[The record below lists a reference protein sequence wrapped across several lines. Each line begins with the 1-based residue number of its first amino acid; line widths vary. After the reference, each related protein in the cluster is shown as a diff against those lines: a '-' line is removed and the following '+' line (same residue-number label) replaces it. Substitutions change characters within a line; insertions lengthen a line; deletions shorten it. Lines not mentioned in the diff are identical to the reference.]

1 MNEDRNKE
9 GQGAGHN
16 SPRYGARTATQ
27 HSPNVG
33 QSGSNPAWSSRSTA
47 GSSPSTASTSASR
60 GPSPRRFSASRGP
73 RPQGGA
79 PKTNEIARPTT
90 RVKHSTTRENARSRH
105 STPSV
110 VGHKDL
116 VSSVVPPLKE
126 GNIRIIHLGGVEE
139 IGRNM
144 SMIEIGDDI
153 IVIDAGVQFSE
164 ESTPGID
171 FVLPNVDYLEER
183 KHRIRGVLITHGHL
197 DHIGGI
203 PYLLEKIGNPPVYT
217 RYFTSLM
224 IQKRQEEFPH
234 LKPIDFRL
242 VEHNESRTLGKIKV
256 NFFGVTHSIPDAMGI
271 VVETPYG
278 DIVHTGDI
286 RLDHDEGKPSEIET
300 EIYEYFKDR
309 NVLLLMADSTNVE
322 NPGFSIS
329 ENIVSQNI
337 DEVIRTAE
345 SRLII
350 GSFASQ
356 VERMIKIVEIA
367 EKYGKKIV
375 IEGRS
380 MKTIVEVAKIA
391 KLLIPKSDTFIS
403 SEEMVNYPPDRIIAL
418 VTGTQGEEFAALNR
432 IANKT
437 HKYVRLTPRDT
448 ILMSSSIVPG
458 NERSVQKLKDNLS
471 RQGAHIISYKTSDI
485 HSSGHANQD
494 ELIWVIQKIRPKFFV
509 PVHGYHYMLRVH
521 KEVAMKALGI
531 PSESV
536 VIPDNGM
543 VIEIQ
548 DNGTKIVGIKEYSA
562 SRNPVFVDGFTVGG
576 MQEVVLR
583 DRQTLSANGIF
594 VVVAILDVSTGKI
607 TKSPD
612 IISRGFV
619 YLRESQ
625 ELLRQARYL
634 ARKTIEDNTIDKT
647 GPNKQIDFDYL
658 KDQVTEAI
666 ERLLFQETAKLP
678 IVIPVILTV

>member
-1 MNEDRNKE
+1 MNEDRNKAVE
-9 GQGAGHN
+9 GASHD
-16 SPRYGARTATQ
+16 SPRYGANPAGS

-33 QSGSNPAWSSRSTA
+33 QSSNPRNTAGGQRSTA
-47 GSSPSTASTSASR
+47 GSGGSAPR
-60 GPSPRRFSASRGP
+60 GQSPRRFGPPRGP

-79 PKTNEIARPTT
+79 PQTNEVTRPTS
-90 RVKHSTTRENARSRH
+90 RVKHSTTRENQRARRAV
-105 STPSV
+105 PSV

-197 DHIGGI
+197 DHIGGL

-242 VEHNESRTLGKIKV
+242 VEHNETRTLGKIKV
-256 NFFGVTHSIPDAMGI
+256 NFFGVTHSIPDSMGI

-286 RLDHDEGKPSEIET
+286 RLDHEAGKPSETEI
-300 EIYEYFKDR
+300 EIYEYFKNR
-309 NVLLLMADSTNVE
+309 KVLLLMADSTNVE

-329 ENIVSQNI
+329 ENVVTQNI
-337 DEVIRTAE
+337 DNTIRNVG

-356 VERMIKIVEIA
+356 VERMIKIVQIA

-375 IEGRS
+375 IEGRG
-380 MKTIVEVAKIA
+380 MKTIVEISKIA
-391 KLLIPKSDTFIS
+391 KLLAPKPDTIIPTEDMEK
-403 SEEMVNYPPDRIIAL
+403 YPPDRIIAL

-437 HKYVRLTPRDT
+437 HKHIRLTPRDT

-494 ELIWVIQKIRPKFFV
+494 ELMWIHQKINPKFFV

-562 SRNPVFVDGFTVGG
+562 SRNPIFVDGFTVGG

-583 DRQTLSANGIF
+583 DRHTLAANGIF
-594 VVVAILDVSTGKI
+594 VVVAILDIKTGKI

-634 ARKTIEDNTIDKT
+634 ARKTIEDITISNT
-647 GPNKQIDFDYL
+647 GPNKQVDFDYL